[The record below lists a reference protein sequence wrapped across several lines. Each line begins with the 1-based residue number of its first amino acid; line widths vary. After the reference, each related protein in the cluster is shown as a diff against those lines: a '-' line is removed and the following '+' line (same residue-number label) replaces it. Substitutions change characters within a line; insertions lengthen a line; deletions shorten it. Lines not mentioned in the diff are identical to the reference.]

1 MSEPKVFKPTKIVR
15 KARPVYDNTPAME
28 QFANEAFYLI
38 LAATVQARDI
48 QTARLKLG
56 RDDPTRVHEHQPAV
70 AALIDIAEGRVGQE
84 LLQRVR
90 DSRGTNLNMGIN

>member
-15 KARPVYDNTPAME
+15 KNRPVYDNTGAME
-28 QFANEAFYLI
+28 QFGNQAFYLI

-48 QTARLKLG
+48 QTARLKQG
-56 RDDPTRVHEHQPAV
+56 RDDPTRVHEHQPTV
-70 AALIDIAEGRVGQE
+70 AALKDIAEGKVGQE

-90 DSRGTNLNMGIN
+90 CSQGTNVNQGIN